1 MTSTDALTAIFT
13 RRSIRRFSPRPID
26 GHTQEI
32 LLRAAFA
39 APASENAQTRRFI
52 VIAQRDRLDQLPA
65 LHPSAGPAREAPLA
79 ILLCCDTS
87 ASPQTVFWPQDCAAA
102 AENLMLAARAL
113 GIGSLWC
120 GIHPVEAREQ
130 AFMKAFG
137 LPGYAVCPVSSPDA
151 DGLGTDDAAARLRA
165 WRRRAC
171 VQRGGRFALAAA
183 LRAVSHAGFSSA
195 CPLPPE
201 TPVLAALGP
210 MLDAAGAMGDW
221 TLRSRFTFCPAV
233 WAAAFRAGAC
243 AAAAEGRPFR
253 WPRRRP
259 DGCRP
264 SP

>member
-1 MTSTDALTAIFT
+1 MQDMSIMSPLPFPSPSLPYAEQKGEAMESTDALTAIFT

-120 GIHPVEAREQ
+120 GIHPVEGREQ

-137 LPGYAVCPVSSPDA
+137 LPGMVRPA
-151 DGLGTDDAAARLRA
+151 GLVLLGYPLQDFFEENRYDPRLVRSDTWTRA
-165 WRRRAC
+165 YE
-171 VQRGGRFALAAA
+171 
-183 LRAVSHAGFSSA
+183 
-195 CPLPPE
+195 PE
-201 TPVLAALGP
+201 Y
-210 MLDAAGAMGDW
+210 
-221 TLRSRFTFCPAV
+221 
-233 WAAAFRAGAC
+233 
-243 AAAAEGRPFR
+243 
-253 WPRRRP
+253 
-259 DGCRP
+259 
-264 SP
+264 

>member
-1 MTSTDALTAIFT
+1 MESTDALTAIFT

-137 LPGYAVCPVSSPDA
+137 LPGMVRPA
-151 DGLGTDDAAARLRA
+151 GLVLLGYPLQDFFEENRYDPHLVRSDTWTRA
-165 WRRRAC
+165 Y
-171 VQRGGRFALAAA
+171 
-183 LRAVSHAGFSSA
+183 
-195 CPLPPE
+195 E
-201 TPVLAALGP
+201 T
-210 MLDAAGAMGDW
+210 
-221 TLRSRFTFCPAV
+221 
-233 WAAAFRAGAC
+233 
-243 AAAAEGRPFR
+243 EY
-253 WPRRRP
+253 
-259 DGCRP
+259 
-264 SP
+264 